1 MGAPVTAAAALG
13 RTRTGRRILTGA
25 IVVIVLLAAFLMT
38 PLVAIPFALVGS
50 SVPIEV
56 KAGGP
61 AVSGDWGYPL
71 EGDYFKGRGFGW
83 NPVDNCG
90 FCSKNHKGY
99 DMSRGCGATVHAAGP
114 GRIATAGSSGTFGN
128 AVRIEH
134 GDGIDTIY
142 AHMQWNSLL
151 VTVGQNVT
159 AGTPLGAEGQTGN
172 SIGCHLHFEVREYG
186 TPIPTEPFMAARGL
200 PLK

>member
-1 MGAPVTAAAALG
+1 MGAPVAAAAALN
-13 RTRTGRRILTGA
+13 TRTGRKVLTGIIA
-25 IVVIVLLAAFLMT
+25 ILALLIAVVMT
-38 PLVAIPFALVGS
+38 PLFAIPFALAGATVTAEVGR
-50 SVPIEV
+50 
-56 KAGGP
+56 GGP
-61 AVSGDWGYPL
+61 AVSGEWGYPL

-83 NPVDNCG
+83 NPVDNCA

-99 DMSRGCGATVHAAGP
+99 DMSRGCGATIYAAGP
-114 GRIATAGSSGTFGN
+114 GRVGTAGSSGTFGN
-128 AVRIEH
+128 TVRIEH

-151 VTVGQNVT
+151 VTVGQQVT
-159 AGTPLGAEGQTGN
+159 AGTPLGAEGRTGN
-172 SIGCHLHFEVREYG
+172 STGCHLHFEVRESG